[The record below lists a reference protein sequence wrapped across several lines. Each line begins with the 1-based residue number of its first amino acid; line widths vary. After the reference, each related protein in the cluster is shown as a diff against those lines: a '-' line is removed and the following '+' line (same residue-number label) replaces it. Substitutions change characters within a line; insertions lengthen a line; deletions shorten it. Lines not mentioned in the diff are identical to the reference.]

1 MPRGIRSSP
10 GGRAVSMPHARRT
23 LRSTHGG
30 HAASRLAIGCR
41 RTTTSMERLVTQAA
55 APAPVV
61 EMQGIS
67 ITFPGVKA
75 LDGVDFRMF
84 PGEVHS
90 LMGENGAG
98 KSTLIKALTGVYGI
112 DSGTI
117 TLAGERVA
125 FAGPAQAQSA
135 GISTVYQEV
144 NLLPNLTVAE
154 NIMLGREPRRFGSI
168 DWRGMRRR
176 SAELLAG
183 MNLDVDPGSL
193 LGDHSLAVQQL
204 IAIARAIDVQAK
216 VLVLDEPTSSLDA
229 DEVAELFRVIRS
241 LKEQGVAILFVSHF
255 LDQVYEICDRL
266 TVLRN
271 GKLVG
276 EYLTDELLRIDL
288 VQKMIGKELT
298 VLDDLEQRARAA
310 SADESQAP
318 IFVNAEGLGRRG
330 AIAPADLPIAA
341 GEVVGLAGLL
351 GSGRTEFARLLGG
364 IDRADQG
371 ELSIGGK
378 VTKLRTPRQAISH
391 RIAFSSENRRD
402 EGVVGDLTVRDNI
415 VLALQADRG
424 WFRPIPAKRQDEL
437 AQSYIQALN
446 IRPANPDALVRNLSG
461 GNQQKVLLARWLA
474 IAPHLLILDE
484 PTRGIDIGAK
494 AEIQKLV
501 FNLAENGMS
510 VLFISAELEEVLRL
524 SHRIAVLRDRRLVAD
539 LENDGLTVDAL
550 LALIADGS
558 VEGAEEIEGVQ
569 ADAAS
574 AAPSA
579 ASTSDASDQAV
590 ASDPTD
596 PIDPII
602 PTIDPTDP
610 TTGGT
615 R

>member
-1 MPRGIRSSP
+1 ME
-10 GGRAVSMPHARRT
+10 
-23 LRSTHGG
+23 ST
-30 HAASRLAIGCR
+30 
-41 RTTTSMERLVTQAA
+41 VTQQTEPAA
-55 APAPVV
+55 PARETGPAPVV
-61 EMQGIS
+61 EMRGIS
-67 ITFPGVKA
+67 IGFPGVKA

-112 DSGTI
+112 DAGTI
-117 TLAGERVA
+117 TLAGERVS
-125 FAGPAQAQSA
+125 FAGPAQAQAA

-144 NLLPNLTVAE
+144 NLLPNLSVAE
-154 NIMLGREPRRFGSI
+154 NIMLGREPRRFGGI
-168 DWRGMRRR
+168 DWRAMRRR

-183 MNLDVDPGSL
+183 LHLDIDPGSL

-204 IAIARAIDVQAK
+204 VAIARAIDVNAK
-216 VLVLDEPTSSLDA
+216 VLILDEPTSSLDA

-241 LKEQGVAILFVSHF
+241 LKDQGVAILFVSHF

-271 GKLVG
+271 GALVG
-276 EYLTDELLRIDL
+276 EYLVDELLRIDL

-298 VLDDLEQRARAA
+298 ALDDLEHRAHAA
-310 SADESQAP
+310 VADETDAAT
-318 IFVNAEGLGRRG
+318 FVSATQLGRRG
-330 AIAPADLPIAA
+330 AIEPADLPIAV

-364 IDRADQG
+364 IDRADTG
-371 ELSIGGK
+371 ELTIHGES
-378 VTKLRTPRQAISH
+378 VKLRTPRQAISK

-402 EGVVGDLTVRDNI
+402 EGIVGELTVRDNI

-424 WFRPIPAKRQDEL
+424 WFRPIPKKKQDEL

-446 IRPANPDALVRNLSG
+446 IRPGNPDALVRNLSG

-474 IAPHLLILDE
+474 IAPRLLILDE

-524 SHRIAVLRDRRLVAD
+524 SHRVVVLRDRNVVAD
-539 LENDGLTVDAL
+539 LENDGLTVDSL
-550 LALIADGS
+550 LALIADGRVAS
-558 VEGAEEIEGVQ
+558 DDEALDERAPAVAVAPVAGAGR
-569 ADAAS
+569 AAS
-574 AAPSA
+574 A
-579 ASTSDASDQAV
+579 STA
-590 ASDPTD
+590 
-596 PIDPII
+596 
-602 PTIDPTDP
+602 P
-610 TTGGT
+610 TTATTATTPTTEGDPS
-615 R
+615 

>member
-1 MPRGIRSSP
+1 ME
-10 GGRAVSMPHARRT
+10 
-23 LRSTHGG
+23 ST
-30 HAASRLAIGCR
+30 
-41 RTTTSMERLVTQAA
+41 VTQQTEPAA
-55 APAPVV
+55 PAQAAPPATATAPAPVV
-61 EMQGIS
+61 EMRGIS
-67 ITFPGVKA
+67 IGFPGVKA

-112 DSGTI
+112 DAGTI
-117 TLAGERVA
+117 TLAGEQVS
-125 FAGPAQAQSA
+125 FSGPAQAQAA

-144 NLLPNLTVAE
+144 NLLPNLSVAE
-154 NIMLGREPRRFGSI
+154 NIMLGREPHRFGGI
-168 DWRGMRRR
+168 DWRAMRRR

-183 MNLDVDPGSL
+183 LGLDVDPGSL

-204 IAIARAIDVQAK
+204 IAIARAIDVNAK
-216 VLVLDEPTSSLDA
+216 VLILDEPTSSLDA

-241 LKEQGVAILFVSHF
+241 LKGQGVAILFVSHF

-271 GKLVG
+271 GQLVG
-276 EYLTDELLRIDL
+276 EYLVDELLRIDL

-298 VLDDLEQRARAA
+298 ALDDLEHRAHAA
-310 SADESQAP
+310 VVDETDAAT
-318 IFVNAEGLGRRG
+318 FVTATKLGRRG
-330 AIAPADLPIAA
+330 AINPADLPIAV

-364 IDRADQG
+364 IDRADTGELTIQG
-371 ELSIGGK
+371 EN
-378 VTKLRTPRQAISH
+378 VKLRTPRQAISK

-402 EGVVGDLTVRDNI
+402 EGIVGELTVRDNI

-424 WFRPIPAKRQDEL
+424 WARPIPKKKQDEL

-446 IRPANPDALVRNLSG
+446 IRPGNPDALVRNLSG

-474 IAPHLLILDE
+474 IAPRLLILDE

-524 SHRIAVLRDRRLVAD
+524 SHRVVVLRDRNVVAD
-539 LENDGLTVDAL
+539 LENDGLTVDSL
-550 LALIADGS
+550 LALIADGR
-558 VEGAEEIEGVQ
+558 
-569 ADAAS
+569 
-574 AAPSA
+574 
-579 ASTSDASDQAV
+579 V
-590 ASDPTD
+590 ASDDEALDERAPAVAVAAVGSGAG
-596 PIDPII
+596 PEASA
-602 PTIDPTDP
+602 P
-610 TTGGT
+610 TTPTTSTTEGDHS
-615 R
+615 